1 MKKSRIILNQKGEKK
16 VEVFKGSPCYHM
28 APGDRIEISAAE
40 RAEYSDGYS
49 LTAPKSLIE
58 QGQEFSNNIQKNG
71 VLYFTRRR

>member
-28 APGDRIEISAAE
+28 APSDRIEISAAE
-40 RAEYSDGYS
+40 RAEHRDGYS

-58 QGQEFSNNIQKNG
+58 QGQVFSNVIQPNG
-71 VLYFTRRR
+71 DTHFIRRS